1 MIVESAIDS
10 IRDTI
15 TNCHA
20 RYSGVNHPVEYGGLG
35 LDLKFNI
42 AMNEELGNIECG
54 AVPMSIAVQTDMS
67 TPALARFGSDRL
79 KKEFLE
85 PSIKGEYVSCLGVSE
100 PGGGSDVAAI
110 TTNAT
115 RKGDDFVI
123 NGQKMWIT
131 NGGHASFY
139 FVLARTDPDP
149 KCPSSKA
156 FTGFI
161 VDRGVYCVLK
171 TS

>member
-1 MIVESAIDS
+1 MIFESFIKA
-10 IRDTI
+10 RWDTI
-15 TNCHA
+15 DKHA

-115 RKGDDFVI
+115 RKGDDYVI

-131 NGGHASFY
+131 SSLQADWMCLLANTSEGGKGGIIH
-139 FVLARTDPDP
+139 
-149 KCPSSKA
+149 
-156 FTGFI
+156 I
-161 VDRGVYCVLK
+161 
-171 TS
+171 